1 MTGARI
7 QTVGTL
13 RIETLRSA
21 QKTSDGDYVVRV
33 GTGTKVDTKKGRIH
47 RLIIP
52 RTLYQTLLTYID
64 SPSAK
69 RRRKKS
75 YYGDFDNNYIFL
87 TRTGTPYYT
96 SKIEKQERR
105 NPDYHRKVGVETG
118 AKGVSP
124 NSGEAIRKYIGEV
137 LLPNIRKKDPNFPN
151 FSFHDLRATF
161 GMNLLETLLRYIDEH
176 NAREKQKGSDNFIGT
191 QWAIEQVQE
200 RMGHANINTTIGYLN
215 YRRNSQ
221 WRAKIISE
229 VEDQLMQYIP
239 DSALAILG
247 DR

>member
-137 LLPNIRKKDPNFPN
+137 LLPNIRN
-151 FSFHDLRATF
+151 
-161 GMNLLETLLRYIDEH
+161 IDEH